1 MRSQILFICSIVLIN
16 ADALCFCQRD
26 HFFKHGN
33 VLCRKE
39 KADFFLPGEA
49 FSVCTTVLDATV
61 VGMDTFTIVYNGGS
75 STATPVAH
83 GGLVHDTDVTRL
95 EYANGQVMITTTIV
109 DENFASQHSEIE
121 IDEMVAVTILQNI
134 GEIRQSSRHLIHYHG
149 LPRKG
154 DDIQARP
161 NLRRLQPGLISNDSL
176 TPAEKSTRLVPSP
189 PSPTTRTVSYPDW
202 KILEWLD
209 ELPTGM
215 AYFIWVVLAAIV
227 LITGFCCVLF
237 SVLPLIYR
245 LESFRAHRAEQ
256 LAIARACAKMDVF
269 TNENL
274 TQCFGSNW
282 YNLYI
287 DGTLPL
293 EAIKFD
299 DGLLRVERNR
309 KRYERM
315 MEVRGKPRSEW
326 PPPPPQAQIEYCNVE
341 FGEHNSSFGTDS
353 DDDDSSM

>member
-1 MRSQILFICSIVLIN
+1 
-16 ADALCFCQRD
+16 
-26 HFFKHGN
+26 
-33 VLCRKE
+33 
-39 KADFFLPGEA
+39 
-49 FSVCTTVLDATV
+49 
-61 VGMDTFTIVYNGGS
+61 
-75 STATPVAH
+75 
-83 GGLVHDTDVTRL
+83 
-95 EYANGQVMITTTIV
+95 
-109 DENFASQHSEIE
+109 
-121 IDEMVAVTILQNI
+121 
-134 GEIRQSSRHLIHYHG
+134 
-149 LPRKG
+149 
-154 DDIQARP
+154 
-161 NLRRLQPGLISNDSL
+161 
-176 TPAEKSTRLVPSP
+176 
-189 PSPTTRTVSYPDW
+189 
-202 KILEWLD
+202 
-209 ELPTGM
+209 M